1 MFGLF
6 EYNLSI
12 YHYITDKANIEQIN
26 IFDLQGKYALKI
38 TGEIKNGFIHYVHCE
53 LLEDEQYIAYK
64 PGDNQEVIIEFLK
77 SQTEAIPERYLD
89 NKYNWIKNK
98 IYETKYKIYKINFI
112 NLIYNKKVY

>member
-89 NKYNWIKNK
+89 NKYN
-98 IYETKYKIYKINFI
+98 
-112 NLIYNKKVY
+112 